1 MVDCCL
7 SMKLIEISSNDI
19 LSYLKEEVHF
29 PIKRGLV
36 YS

>member
-1 MVDCCL
+1 MVASYL

-19 LSYLKEEVHF
+19 LSYLKEEVNF
-29 PIKRGLV
+29 PVKRGLV